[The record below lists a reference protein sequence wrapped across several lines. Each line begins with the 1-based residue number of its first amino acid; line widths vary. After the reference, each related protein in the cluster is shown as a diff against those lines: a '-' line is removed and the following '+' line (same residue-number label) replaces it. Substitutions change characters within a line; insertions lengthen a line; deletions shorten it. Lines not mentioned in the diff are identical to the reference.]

1 MKNRTILISGSGIA
15 GPTVAYW
22 LDKHGFTPT
31 IDETARN
38 CVQEASPMPSVVQ
51 ARTS

>member
-1 MKNRTILISGSGIA
+1 MKNGRISFPARAS

-31 IDETARN
+31 IVEAASQLR
-38 CVQEASPMPSVVQ
+38 QEASPSTSVVQ
-51 ARTS
+51 ARMS